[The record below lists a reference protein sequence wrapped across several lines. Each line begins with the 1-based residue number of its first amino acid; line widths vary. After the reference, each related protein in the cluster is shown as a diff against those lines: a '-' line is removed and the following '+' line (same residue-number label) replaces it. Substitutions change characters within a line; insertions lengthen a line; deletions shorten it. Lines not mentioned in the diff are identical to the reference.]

1 MFHVLAS
8 HVSLGHLSMSDF
20 ECENKDRCIITNGR
34 QPLAP
39 PSLYQTKI
47 SYCNFKSNPVKSNK
61 KYSVYIKPMSIGTL
75 VQDQRSVT
83 KTVKVKKQH
92 GHRSEIQQYISHTWA
107 LTSNWTSESQNL
119 NSSNNRSN
127 KDQKIPDSVN
137 SLYLC
142 LKTENASCLIID
154 FKIKKSCPNMLHIVF
169 LVALTEKKAE
179 RRPPE
184 S

>member
-107 LTSNWTSESQNL
+107 LTSNWTSV
-119 NSSNNRSN
+119 NSLYSVN
-127 KDQKIPDSVN
+127 SVN